1 MLGIR
6 RSRDTYILRREWVDW
21 AGHVS
26 PMGLEHPL
34 IVEIWCVW
42 LVCRWVFL
50 DALETLFFNNLEI
63 SPFVS
68 MCMRQLRLHSLLCFL
83 AIGHSVVKR
92 SAEN

>member
-6 RSRDTYILRREWVDW
+6 RSRDTYVLRREWVDW
-21 AGHVS
+21 VGHVS

-42 LVCRWVFL
+42 RVCRWVFL
-50 DALETLFFNNLEI
+50 GALETLFFNNLEI

-68 MCMRQLRLHSLLCFL
+68 MCRVQLRLFSLFYFL
-83 AIGHSVVKR
+83 VMEDRIGNSVVD
-92 SAEN
+92 S